1 MNGFNV
7 LLLSSGRR
15 VELVQ
20 HFKNAVS
27 QINKNSCIVAADFDN
42 TAPSLYF
49 ADKKYIVP
57 KVTEDSYIEA
67 IVNICLKES
76 ISIVIP
82 TIDSELLIL
91 AKHKEYIETTTNAV
105 VMISDYDVV
114 DICRDKIKSQKF
126 FENNNFGVPI
136 MYSATE
142 IYNLQTEFPLFIKPK
157 SGSSSRDVFKIN
169 NIEEFEIYS
178 KIVPDYIVQEF
189 VSGEEYTVDVFNDFE
204 ANVITIVPR
213 LRMATRSG
221 EISKG
226 KIVKDPVI
234 IEDIKRL
241 MSVLKPKG
249 HVTVQLM
256 KTDDGLKY
264 IEINPRFGGGA
275 PMSIES
281 GADSCTNLLKLLQGE
296 KLEYNEDFKE
306 NLIFLRYDSSI
317 CLNDQL
323 EDLND

>member
-1 MNGFNV
+1 MKSLNV

-27 QINKNSCIVAADFDN
+27 QINKNSCIVAADSNN

-57 KVTEDSYIEA
+57 KVTEGSYIEA
-67 IVNICLKES
+67 VVNICLKEN
-76 ISIVIP
+76 ISLVIP
-82 TIDSELLIL
+82 TIDPELLIL
-91 AKHKEYIETTTNAV
+91 AEHKEYIESITGAV

-126 FENNNFGVPI
+126 FERNNFGVPI
-136 MYSATE
+136 MYSSAD
-142 IYNLQTEFPLFIKPK
+142 IYDPQTEFPLFIKPK
-157 SGSSSRDVFKIN
+157 SGSSSKDVFKIN
-169 NIEEFEIYS
+169 DIEEFEIYS
-178 KIVPDYIVQEF
+178 KIVPNYIIQEF
-189 VSGEEYTVDVFNDFE
+189 VSGEEYTVDVFNDFDG
-204 ANVITIVPR
+204 NVITIVPR
-213 LRMATRSG
+213 LRIATRSG

-226 KIVKDPVI
+226 KIVKDSVI

-241 MSVLKPKG
+241 TSVLKPKG
-249 HVTVQLM
+249 HVTIQLM
-256 KTDDGLKY
+256 KTNNGLKY

-281 GADSCTNLLKLLQGE
+281 GADSCKNLLRLLHGE
-296 KLEYNEDFKE
+296 KLEYNEDFKD

-317 CLNDQL
+317 CLNDYL
-323 EDLND
+323 DNFND